1 MKINWVNKKDINWD
15 RVKHYMDF
23 SIKENQ
29 FSNDGPL
36 QKMLSDRLRSILKIS
51 SSKVIIPTCSGT
63 AALHAL
69 VSGINSK
76 LGVETRWATQD
87 YTFPVSAQGVLR
99 NSVIVDID
107 YNDISPDL
115 NSLEHIKDNINGVI
129 VTNMFGFASDV
140 EKFIKWSVDNDKFLI
155 FDSAT
160 APYTFYNFLNVN
172 NFGVGSIISL
182 HHTKPLGFGEGGVII
197 VDREYEADVRKS
209 INFGY
214 TKSVKKWSVHGSN
227 WRMSDISAAF
237 ILQHLDNFYAIDHIH
252 KELAKYFENKLK
264 ETRFEF
270 IKQYDNSLISCL
282 PIKSFEGE
290 IDIKDVEYKKYYEP
304 LIGYANSNKLYNEI
318 VCFPLNTD
326 MTNEDLDYII
336 KYLKTK

>member
-1 MKINWVNKKDINWD
+1 MRINWVNKKEINWD
-15 RVKHYMDF
+15 RVKHYMEF

-51 SSKVIIPTCSGT
+51 SSKVVIPTCSGT

-69 VSGINSK
+69 VSGINNK

-129 VTNMFGFASDV
+129 VTNMFGFASEV
-140 EKFIKWSVDNDKFLI
+140 EKFIKWSVDNDKYLI

-160 APYTFYNFLNVN
+160 APYTFYNFLNIN

-214 TKSVKKWSVHGSN
+214 TKSIKKWSVHGSN

-252 KELAKYFENKLK
+252 KELAKYFENRLR
-264 ETRFEF
+264 ETRFEL
-270 IKQYDNSLISCL
+270 IKPYDNSLISCL
-282 PIKSFEGE
+282 PIKSFKEE

-304 LIGYANSNKLYNEI
+304 LIGFTNSNKLYEEI
-318 VCFPLNTD
+318 VCFPLNAD
-326 MTNEDLDYII
+326 MNNSDLDYII
-336 KYLKTK
+336 NYLKAK